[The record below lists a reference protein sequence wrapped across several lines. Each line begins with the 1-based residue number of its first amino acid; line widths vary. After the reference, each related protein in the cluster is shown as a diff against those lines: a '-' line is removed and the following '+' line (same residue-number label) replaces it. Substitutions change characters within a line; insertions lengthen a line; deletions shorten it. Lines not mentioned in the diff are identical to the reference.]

1 MKNILLSCSL
11 LGMFFANAQVAS
23 LNENFEDADTSTN
36 TGFGPYAPLPYNNW
50 TSNAT
55 YPKAYIGVSNN
66 NKQLSG
72 YSFFDAYSPI
82 FFITP
87 ELVSVEGTLKFVFG
101 GRSGSLQ
108 IGTIANN
115 NNLDSFTLVKEYNVG
130 SSQNV
135 EIEIPSSSDKFIA
148 FKYIPNATH
157 RAFAMDNVIFTPKNL
172 STSEITNKT
181 TPKFAVDNFRN
192 QIIFANNNIRSVKIF
207 SANGSLISNEKVVQS
222 QVNISKLNSGVYFII
237 IEENNGNTTKSK
249 FIKK

>member
-1 MKNILLSCSL
+1 M
-11 LGMFFANAQVAS
+11 
-23 LNENFEDADTSTN
+23 
-36 TGFGPYAPLPYNNW
+36 
-50 TSNAT
+50 
-55 YPKAYIGVSNN
+55 
-66 NKQLSG
+66 
-72 YSFFDAYSPI
+72 
-82 FFITP
+82 
-87 ELVSVEGTLKFVFG
+87 
-101 GRSGSLQ
+101 
-108 IGTIANN
+108 
-115 NNLDSFTLVKEYNVG
+115 
-130 SSQNV
+130 

-192 QIIFANNNIRSVKIF
+192 QIIFADNNIRSVKIF